1 MVIAAT
7 KIMICRKTK
16 PVFCYFK
23 QIANVPERKK
33 VIYCEDSVTS
43 LKQDLLDMYFQSPTM
58 HVQTQICC
66 IQDQYYAFD
75 KTTELDYSFFQLE
88 NI

>member
-1 MVIAAT
+1 
-7 KIMICRKTK
+7 
-16 PVFCYFK
+16 
-23 QIANVPERKK
+23 
-33 VIYCEDSVTS
+33 
-43 LKQDLLDMYFQSPTM
+43 MYFQSPTM

-88 NI
+88 NIWHSFSFKWKDRNENIKEKLGKILNK